1 MMAEVAGSEYTV
13 NAELVLIAAGFLGS
27 EDYATK
33 AFGVEV
39 NERTNVKTAP
49 GEYKNECAGIY
60 LRQEICKRTVAGCV
74 GNPGRK
80 RSGTADRSGSD
91 GVYES
96 VSTVI
101 SGV

>member
-1 MMAEVAGSEYTV
+1 MSARM
-13 NAELVLIAAGFLGS
+13 L
-27 EDYATK
+27 
-33 AFGVEV
+33 
-39 NERTNVKTAP
+39 KTAP
-49 GEYKNECAGIY
+49 GEYKTKCAEYIY
-60 LRQEICKRTVAGCV
+60 GRRYAQRTVAGCV

>member
-1 MMAEVAGSEYTV
+1 MSARM
-13 NAELVLIAAGFLGS
+13 L
-27 EDYATK
+27 
-33 AFGVEV
+33 
-39 NERTNVKTAP
+39 KTTP
-49 GEYKNECAGIY
+49 GEYKNECAEYIY
-60 LRQEICKRTVAGCV
+60 GRRYAQRTVTGCV

-80 RSGTADRSGSD
+80 RSGTADRSGFD